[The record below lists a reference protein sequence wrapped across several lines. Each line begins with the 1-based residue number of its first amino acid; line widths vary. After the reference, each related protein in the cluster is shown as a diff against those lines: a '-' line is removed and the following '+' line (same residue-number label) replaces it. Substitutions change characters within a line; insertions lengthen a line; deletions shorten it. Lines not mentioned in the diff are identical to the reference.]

1 MAEVIRMPKMSDTMT
16 EGVIASWLVKVGD
29 EISSGD
35 IIAEVETDKATMEL
49 ENYEDGVLLYI
60 AVEEKQAVPV
70 DGVIAIVGEEGEDY
84 QSLLDGNTSAAPAES
99 APAPAAEEAPAPAA
113 APAAEAIDVSGI
125 NATVVKMPKMSD
137 TMTDGTISQWL
148 MKVGDEVNAGD
159 ILAEVQTDKATMEL
173 ESYDEGKLLYVAVED
188 GGSVPV
194 DGVIAIIGE
203 EGADYE
209 TLLKAEEQK
218 SAAPAEAAPAPAPKA
233 EAPAAQPAAAPA
245 QAPKAAPATAPAVA
259 QSREAAPAPEHD
271 GKRVFA
277 SPLAKKMAED
287 RGFNIAMI
295 PGSGEHGRV
304 IKRDVEAYVPSPTP
318 VAAAAAPAAA
328 LPAGVESF
336 DDQPMNSMRKAI
348 ARNLTSSQF
357 GAPHFYLTMD
367 IDMDKAMAARKS
379 MNEIAEAKISFNDM
393 VVKAVATSLKMHP
406 LVNSLVEGDVIKVA
420 NHINV
425 GVAVAI
431 PDGLV
436 VPVIRNT
443 DMLSLS
449 QISSTVKDM
458 AGKAKDKKLGLDE
471 MSGATFTISNLG
483 MFGIEQFTSII
494 NAPAS
499 CILAVGGI
507 KQVPVVKNGQIVPGN
522 IMKITLTCDHRSVDG
537 AIGAAFLKT
546 LKGLMEDPVRI
557 LI

>member
-1 MAEVIRMPKMSDTMT
+1 MAEIIRMPKMSDTMT

-29 EISSGD
+29 QIASGD
-35 IIAEVETDKATMEL
+35 VIAEVETDKATMEL
-49 ENYEDGVLLYI
+49 ENYEDGTLLYI
-60 AVEEKQAVPV
+60 AVQEKEAVAI
-70 DGVIAIVGEEGEDY
+70 DGIIAIVGEEGEDY
-84 QSLLDGNTSAAPAES
+84 QSLLSGDTAAAPAE
-99 APAPAAEEAPAPAA
+99 APAAPAAPEAPAAA
-113 APAAEAIDVSGI
+113 PAPAAEAIDTSGI

-137 TMTDGTISQWL
+137 TMTDGTISSWL

-209 TLLKAEEQK
+209 TLLKAEAAK
-218 SAAPAEAAPAPAPKA
+218 SAAPTTEAAPVAEAAPAPKA
-233 EAPAAQPAAAPA
+233 AAAAPVA
-245 QAPKAAPATAPAVA
+245 KKTSAPAVA
-259 QSREAAPAPEHD
+259 QSRDAAPAPEHD

-287 RGFNIAMI
+287 KGFNIAMI
-295 PGSGEHGRV
+295 PGSGDHGRV
-304 IKRDVEAYVPSPTP
+304 IKRDVEAFVPAPTTAPATPP
-318 VAAAAAPAAA
+318 VAAV
-328 LPAGVESF
+328 PAGVESF
-336 DDQPMNSMRKAI
+336 DDQPMNNMRKAI
-348 ARNLTSSQF
+348 TRNLNSSQF

-367 IDMDKAMAARKS
+367 IDMDNAMAARKS
-379 MNEIAEAKISFNDM
+379 MNEVADVKISFNDM
-393 VVKAVATSLKMHP
+393 VVKAVAASLKKHP
-406 LVNSLVEGDVIKVA
+406 MVNSLVEGDVIRVA
-420 NHINV
+420 SHVNV

-436 VPVIRNT
+436 VPVIRHT
-443 DMLSLS
+443 DSLSLS
-449 QISSTVKDM
+449 QISGTVKEM
-458 AGKAKDKKLGLDE
+458 AGKAKDKKLSLDE
-471 MSGATFTISNLG
+471 MTGATFTISNLG
-483 MFGIEQFTSII
+483 MFGIEQFTSIL

-522 IMKITLTCDHRSVDG
+522 VMKITLTCDHRSVDG
-537 AIGAAFLKT
+537 AIGAAFLHT
-546 LKGLMEDPVRI
+546 LKGLLEDPVRI